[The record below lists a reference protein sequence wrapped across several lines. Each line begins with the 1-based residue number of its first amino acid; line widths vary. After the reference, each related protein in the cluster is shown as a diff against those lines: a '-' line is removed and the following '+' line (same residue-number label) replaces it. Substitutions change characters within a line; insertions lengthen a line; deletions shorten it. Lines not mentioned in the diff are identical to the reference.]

1 MWTIG
6 AEALVKVDVP
16 RFRVGDMVRVVG
28 DVTKISE
35 LQKGH
40 GEWGHNT
47 VLFLGEVCRVIT
59 VLPNGDIGLS
69 AKGRTWYFNPL
80 CLAPADEASTAM
92 SSSNHGHAL
101 V

>member
-1 MWTIG
+1 MI
-6 AEALVKVDVP
+6 A
-16 RFRVGDMVRVVG
+16 
-28 DVTKISE
+28 
-35 LQKGH
+35 
-40 GEWGHNT
+40 
-47 VLFLGEVCRVIT
+47 

-80 CLAPADEASTAM
+80 CLAPADEASTTM